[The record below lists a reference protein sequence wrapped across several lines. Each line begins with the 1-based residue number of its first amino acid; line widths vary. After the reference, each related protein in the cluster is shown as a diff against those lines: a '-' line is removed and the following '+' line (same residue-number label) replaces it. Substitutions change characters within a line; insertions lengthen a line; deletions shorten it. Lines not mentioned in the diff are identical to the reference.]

1 MNLCATRHKKILN
14 TLFIK
19 ALIFWHASCSSI
31 DTIKTAT
38 IKKINNKN
46 NTGWIARRLTR
57 GVDPSTNSL
66 WDTGG
71 SLNASPFL
79 MSPRIDLI
87 PDQYQR
93 DCQQSFCHTLC

>member
-1 MNLCATRHKKILN
+1 MGLCALRHKKIHN
-14 TLFIK
+14 PLFINV
-19 ALIFWHASCSSI
+19 LIFWHVSCSSK

-46 NTGWIARRLTR
+46 NTGWIARRLIR

-79 MSPRIDLI
+79 MAPELI
-87 PDQYQR
+87 
-93 DCQQSFCHTLC
+93 